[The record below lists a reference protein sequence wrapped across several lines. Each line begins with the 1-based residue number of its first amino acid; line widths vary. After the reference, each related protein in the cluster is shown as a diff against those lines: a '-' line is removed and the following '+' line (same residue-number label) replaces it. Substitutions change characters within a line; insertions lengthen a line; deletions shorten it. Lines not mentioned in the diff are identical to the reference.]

1 MSESVN
7 KRIAKNT
14 FLLYFRLLVVMGI
27 SLFTV
32 RVVLKTLGVVDY
44 GIYNVVGRIVLMFNF
59 ITTTLST
66 GTVRFF
72 AYQLG
77 ENNKEK
83 LNQLFNLSILFF
95 FLIIVVV
102 ILFAETI
109 GIWFLNTKMV
119 IPELR
124 LDAANWVFQF
134 SIISFIIHLLTIPY
148 KSLILAH
155 ERMGI
160 YAYISVVE
168 VVLKLLI
175 VYILVIFPL
184 DKLKVYS
191 VLMFCSTFVI
201 SFVYF
206 FYCNKKIQGCKLRI
220 FWDVA
225 MFKELFGFCGWNL
238 LGAMSSVLRSQG
250 INILLNI
257 FFNPVVNAARAIAFQ
272 INNAVNNFVLNFYS
286 AFRPQITK
294 QYASKD
300 YDSMMKLVFVS
311 SRISYYL
318 IFVLA
323 LPILLETTFILE
335 WWLNS
340 VPEYTIIFTRLVI
353 INAIIE
359 ALSYQL
365 SAAVLATGKNKWY
378 QIITG
383 GILLLNL
390 PISYVFLK
398 LGFPPQITMI
408 VSIVLTTF
416 SIGTR
421 VYFVKKLLS
430 ISIKNY
436 LRSVFYSVFV
446 VTMFSLLMPLFI
458 YNVMN
463 DGLLRFI
470 IVGIIS
476 VLSCLSFIYFVGI
489 TKNERKIV
497 NSYLKGRITH
507 IYKIMKS

>member
-32 RVVLKTLGVVDY
+32 RVVLKTLGVVGY
-44 GIYNVVGRIVLMFNF
+44 GIYNVVGSIVLMFNF

-257 FFNPVVNAARAIAFQ
+257 FFNPVVNAAEG
-272 INNAVNNFVLNFYS
+272 
-286 AFRPQITK
+286 
-294 QYASKD
+294 D
-300 YDSMMKLVFVS
+300 
-311 SRISYYL
+311 
-318 IFVLA
+318 
-323 LPILLETTFILE
+323 
-335 WWLNS
+335 
-340 VPEYTIIFTRLVI
+340 
-353 INAIIE
+353 
-359 ALSYQL
+359 
-365 SAAVLATGKNKWY
+365 
-378 QIITG
+378 
-383 GILLLNL
+383 
-390 PISYVFLK
+390 
-398 LGFPPQITMI
+398 
-408 VSIVLTTF
+408 
-416 SIGTR
+416 
-421 VYFVKKLLS
+421 S
-430 ISIKNY
+430 ISN
-436 LRSVFYSVFV
+436 
-446 VTMFSLLMPLFI
+446 
-458 YNVMN
+458 
-463 DGLLRFI
+463 
-470 IVGIIS
+470 
-476 VLSCLSFIYFVGI
+476 
-489 TKNERKIV
+489 
-497 NSYLKGRITH
+497 
-507 IYKIMKS
+507 